1 MLHLFP
7 IFKLDSSPS
16 MEQKLTGYGIVL
28 VTVSSEEKGKAIASS
43 LISSKLA
50 ACVSLFPIE
59 SIYTWQ
65 EEIHH
70 EQEWQLIIKTDLTH
84 FKTLAEK
91 IQELHSYEVPEIIAL
106 PIVAG
111 SQTYLDWISANVS

>member
-1 MLHLFP
+1 
-7 IFKLDSSPS
+7 
-16 MEQKLTGYGIVL
+16 MEQELTGYGIVL
-28 VTVSSEEKGKAIASS
+28 VSVSSEEEGKAIASC
-43 LISSKLA
+43 LVSSKLA
-50 ACVSLFPIE
+50 ACVSILPVQ

-84 FKTLAEK
+84 FKTLTKK

-111 SQTYLDWISANVS
+111 SQPYLDWISANVS